1 MKPTFLML
9 ISTSII
15 ALIYASAEYDEC
27 EVCTDLFTEV
37 MKKVDESGEK
47 GEPAVKKMIIEHCKS
62 VKGVDDKKE
71 KLCFFIGAHP
81 DSATSVL
88 GDIAKPLSFHK
99 PPKKICSQLKEK
111 DSQICALKYDKP
123 IDWDSLVLEKM
134 RVKQLKELLL
144 KLGDSC
150 KGCTEKVDYITRINE
165 LKPKPNGGEL

>member
-1 MKPTFLML
+1 MAKVE
-9 ISTSII
+9 
-15 ALIYASAEYDEC
+15 AS
-27 EVCTDLFTEV
+27 
-37 MKKVDESGEK
+37 GQK
-47 GEPAVKKMIIEHCKS
+47 GEAAVREHIVKHCKT
-62 VKGVDDKKE
+62 VKGVDEKKE

-99 PPKKICSQLKEK
+99 PPKKVCSELKEK
-111 DSQICALKYDKP
+111 DSQICTLKYDKP

-134 RVKQLKELLL
+134 RVKQLKELLQ

-165 LKPKPNGGEL
+165 LKPKPQGEL